1 MIPHTTVLDFSQV
14 FTNINDVLLDI
25 IYKEHFH
32 HYLPKVKT
40 YE

>member
-14 FTNINDVLLDI
+14 FTNINDALLDI

-32 HYLPKVKT
+32 HSLPKA
-40 YE
+40 ES

>member
-1 MIPHTTVLDFSQV
+1 MILYTTVLDFSQA

-32 HYLPKVKT
+32 HSLPKG
-40 YE
+40 ES

>member
-1 MIPHTTVLDFSQV
+1 MILYTTVLDFSQA

-32 HYLPKVKT
+32 HSLPKA
-40 YE
+40 ES